1 MIVILGGGPAGRTAA
16 MRLALAGKDVALVE
30 KGGIGGQCLHYGC
43 MVVCALNDAARTIAS
58 SKNLHKLGILD
69 DIPSIRFPQL
79 LREMRNV
86 QERIESVLDTET
98 RTTGVDMHYGKEG
111 RLQDGKVFIGDEC
124 VEAEAVI
131 AATGSRPKIPDIPG
145 KNLLNVFNPHTLT
158 DMDPLPDRLVII
170 GGGVMAAEFAY
181 IFNQFGCDVHLLSR
195 SGLLKNLD
203 PSLRALALK
212 ELAGV
217 HIHEDC
223 AVGGIN
229 GETHAESVTIGRD
242 SPAEIPCDAVFIAAG
257 LVPRSEKLQGLK
269 TGKNGRIIVDRHM
282 RTSRAGIYACGDV
295 TGSPCLTPVARR
307 EGIVAADNI
316 LGRETVMD
324 YHAIPRSLNL
334 FSELAYW
341 EGDEPGGV
349 VFSVPGPAGPGT
361 FWSVPGGN
369 TGLAR
374 VAVDPD
380 SKRLDAVYTAG
391 PSAGIIAAYTAFLS
405 RCGIHVD
412 DLENFLEVHPM
423 SDGVYSLLKYA
434 SYRLWN
440 KGLE

>member
-1 MIVILGGGPAGRTAA
+1 
-16 MRLALAGKDVALVE
+16 
-30 KGGIGGQCLHYGC
+30 
-43 MVVCALNDAARTIAS
+43 
-58 SKNLHKLGILD
+58 
-69 DIPSIRFPQL
+69 
-79 LREMRNV
+79 
-86 QERIESVLDTET
+86 
-98 RTTGVDMHYGKEG
+98 
-111 RLQDGKVFIGDEC
+111 
-124 VEAEAVI
+124 
-131 AATGSRPKIPDIPG
+131 
-145 KNLLNVFNPHTLT
+145 
-158 DMDPLPDRLVII
+158 
-170 GGGVMAAEFAY
+170 
-181 IFNQFGCDVHLLSR
+181 
-195 SGLLKNLD
+195 
-203 PSLRALALK
+203 
-212 ELAGV
+212 
-217 HIHEDC
+217 
-223 AVGGIN
+223 
-229 GETHAESVTIGRD
+229 
-242 SPAEIPCDAVFIAAG
+242 
-257 LVPRSEKLQGLK
+257 
-269 TGKNGRIIVDRHM
+269 
-282 RTSRAGIYACGDV
+282 
-295 TGSPCLTPVARR
+295 
-307 EGIVAADNI
+307 
-316 LGRETVMD
+316 MD